1 MSSDKISYM
10 VGVISGI
17 LVAVASTML
26 YNKIFDF
33 ESKETLQ
40 KNIAVLN
47 EQLNSTI
54 EINKNLHKVNQELE
68 QEYKNQLNVQKEYC
82 EKLVKSNKDYNSL
95 TKERNDSVKAIVS
108 KANVKVKGIS
118 EKQAK
123 EISKAGILSLHKTYN
138 LYNNKGDTK

>member
-47 EQLNSTI
+47 EQLNLTI
-54 EINKNLHKVNQELE
+54 YINKNLHKVNQKLE
-68 QEYKNQLNVQKEYC
+68 
-82 EKLVKSNKDYNSL
+82 
-95 TKERNDSVKAIVS
+95 
-108 KANVKVKGIS
+108 
-118 EKQAK
+118 
-123 EISKAGILSLHKTYN
+123 
-138 LYNNKGDTK
+138 